1 MKKVFGHIAK
11 LLENHSCVVIPSLG
25 GFVVNDGVVA
35 CPAESGLFSPPSKE
49 VIFNPIL
56 NHNDGLLVQEISQQE
71 KISFDEANQIII
83 NWVLEIKESVDQKG
97 FCEVG
102 DYGAFFK
109 VGSRFSFKVKKWHL
123 CTNSCYGLTDFY
135 FPPLVLEQ
143 SVKKQTNRGASHLVW
158 ASAAAIALLLAFQP
172 LNNSNHESQVSFSS
186 IVTSDLLLKS
196 ELEKQKSCVEELKNE
211 LTLYKGSETLYYW
224 IVADF
229 MDSNSANAYI
239 LDNNSFYNDSLYL
252 LKFKDRFCVVGA
264 SALSNEELMPMIS
277 EKRGVDSSYVLSV
290 SKFID

>member
-1 MKKVFGHIAK
+1 M
-11 LLENHSCVVIPSLG
+11 
-25 GFVVNDGVVA
+25 
-35 CPAESGLFSPPSKE
+35 
-49 VIFNPIL
+49 
-56 NHNDGLLVQEISQQE
+56 
-71 KISFDEANQIII
+71 
-83 NWVLEIKESVDQKG
+83 
-97 FCEVG
+97 
-102 DYGAFFK
+102 
-109 VGSRFSFKVKKWHL
+109 
-123 CTNSCYGLTDFY
+123 
-135 FPPLVLEQ
+135 
-143 SVKKQTNRGASHLVW
+143 
-158 ASAAAIALLLAFQP
+158 
-172 LNNSNHESQVSFSS
+172 
-186 IVTSDLLLKS
+186 LLKS